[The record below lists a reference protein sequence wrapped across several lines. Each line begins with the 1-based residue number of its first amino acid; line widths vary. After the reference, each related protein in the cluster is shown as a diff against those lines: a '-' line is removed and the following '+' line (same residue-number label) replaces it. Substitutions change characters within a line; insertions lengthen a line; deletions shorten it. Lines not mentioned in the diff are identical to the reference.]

1 MEEHK
6 DLKTIID
13 ETTGINKDARRNR
26 PYDGQPHTAEGE
38 RGKTL
43 VEGLTLRDVL
53 DCFAMGMLDA
63 SYEEALQD
71 AAERETWI
79 YNDLYQLEE
88 FDPVAAIQNAMCRI
102 EKMMGIY
109 PNIK

>member
-1 MEEHK
+1 MPEEYK

-13 ETTGINKDARRNR
+13 EVTGINNDALRDR
-26 PYDGQPHTAEGE
+26 PYYGQSYEGE

-43 VEGLTLRDVL
+43 VEGLTIRDVL

-63 SYEEALQD
+63 SCEEALQD
-71 AAERETWI
+71 AAERGTWI

>member
-1 MEEHK
+1 
-6 DLKTIID
+6 
-13 ETTGINKDARRNR
+13 
-26 PYDGQPHTAEGE
+26 
-38 RGKTL
+38 
-43 VEGLTLRDVL
+43 
-53 DCFAMGMLDA
+53 MGMLDA